1 MKDSALP
8 NANIYHLHI
17 LFIDVCVSG
26 NSVKKRYILF
36 YERTWQRSLLVNH
49 VSLVVICIRI
59 RMIRFGSILSEN
71 EDDAFFMF
79 FTDGANALLMY
90 SPVCLLFETS
100 RRLEVLQQSPY
111 NLPSQEILLT

>member
-1 MKDSALP
+1 MSVFPEILSR
-8 NANIYHLHI
+8 NAT
-17 LFIDVCVSG
+17 FSQ
-26 NSVKKRYILF
+26 
-36 YERTWQRSLLVNH
+36 RTWQRSLLVNH

-71 EDDAFFMF
+71 EEDAFFMF

-111 NLPSQEILLT
+111 NFPSQEILLT